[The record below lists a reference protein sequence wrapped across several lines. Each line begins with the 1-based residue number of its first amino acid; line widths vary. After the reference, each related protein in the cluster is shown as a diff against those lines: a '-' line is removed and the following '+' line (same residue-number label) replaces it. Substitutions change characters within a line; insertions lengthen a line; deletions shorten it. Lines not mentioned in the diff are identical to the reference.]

1 MGDPEPRDRE
11 TIGAGESEP
20 EATVAD
26 LGPNGPPDTPGTT
39 LAGEVDPGQ
48 ATGGVTLAH
57 ETSVTATG
65 VGDATHAD
73 QADAAPTHR
82 PAPTIAGYEI
92 VGELGRGGMGVVYQA
107 RQVRLN
113 RPCALKMILAGAH
126 ADPVAA
132 VRFLGRG
139 RGRRQAPAPQH
150 RPDPPHRRGRR
161 PALPRAGVRRRAAA
175 WTERLDGTPWP
186 ARRAATLVEA
196 LARGVA
202 EAHRLGIVH
211 RDLKPANIL
220 LAADGTPKIADFGL
234 AKRLDVES
242 GLTATESILGSPSY
256 MAPEQAEG
264 KAKQVG
270 PLGRRLRAGG
280 DPVRAADRPPAVPG
294 GDGAGDARAGQDGR
308 AGAAVAAGARAAARR
323 RDDRAEVPAEGP
335 GASGTRRPTALAEDL
350 RRFLGRADPG
360 AAGLARPSGCS
371 AGAAGTRSWP
381 ACSRAWS

>member
-11 TIGAGESEP
+11 TIGAGGSEP

-26 LGPNGPPDTPGTT
+26 LGPDGPPDTPGRT
-39 LAGEVDPGQ
+39 LAGEIDPGQ

-65 VGDATHAD
+65 DRGRDARRPDRLPPA
-73 QADAAPTHR
+73 HR

-92 VGELGRGGMGVVYQA
+92 EGELGRGGMGVVYRA

-132 VRFLGRG
+132 VRFLAEAEAVARL
-139 RGRRQAPAPQH
+139 QH
-150 RPDPPHRRGRR
+150 PHIVQIHHIGE
-161 PALPRAGVRRRAAA
+161 ADGLPFFELEYVEGGSLDR
-175 WTERLDGTPWP
+175 RLDGTPWP

-211 RDLKPANIL
+211 RDLKPAQHP
-220 LAADGTPKIADFGL
+220 ARRRRHA
-234 AKRLDVES
+234 
-242 GLTATESILGSPSY
+242 
-256 MAPEQAEG
+256 Q
-264 KAKQVG
+264 
-270 PLGRRLRAGG
+270 GRRLRPGQDPGRRVGPDGDRVDPGLAQLHGPGAGRGQGQAGRPARRRLRPGG
-280 DPVRAADRPPAVPG
+280 DPVRAAGRPPAVPG
-294 GDGAGDARAGQDGR
+294 DDGPGDARAGQGGR
-308 AGAAVAAGARAAARR
+308 AGAAVAAGAGAAARR

-335 GASGTRRPTALAEDL
+335 GQAVRV
-350 RRFLGRADPG
+350 GRGAGRGPAAVPGGPADPG
-360 AAGLARPSGCS
+360 AAGLLDRAAAPLGPPEQAV
-371 AGAAGTRSWP
+371 AGLP
-381 ACSRAWS
+381 RA